1 MQIRVRLKVFGFDP
15 SVPTTSARRQKKTG
29 FALSLK
35 GLACDVGDI
44 FFLPKL
50 SLACTVK
57 ARKIGVVEIRLT

>member
-15 SVPTTSARRQKKTG
+15 SSARRQKKTG
-29 FALSLK
+29 SALSLK